1 MVHKEYN
8 QRVAFI
14 GNYLPRQCGIATFTT
29 DLCEAFAEAHPNA
42 DVFAIPIN
50 DVEDGYDYP
59 PRVRFEVREQE
70 LASYRRAAEF
80 LNINN
85 IDTVC
90 LQHEFG
96 IFGGVAGSHIIK
108 LLSDLSMPIVT
119 TLHTVLEKPN
129 AAQRQVMDELTALSD
144 RMVVMSERGRTFLKT
159 IYGVPEER
167 IDLIHHG
174 IPDVPFVD
182 PNYFKD
188 KFGVEGKLVLL
199 TFGLLSPNKGIEYV
213 IEALPKILERF
224 PNLVYIILG
233 ATHPHL
239 IRDQGESYR
248 LSLQRLVKSRG
259 VQGSVI
265 FHNRFV
271 TLEELIEFIGCADL
285 YVTPYLEPRQIT
297 SGTLA
302 YSAGAGKAVISTP
315 YWYAEDLLADGRG
328 RLVPFRDSA
337 AIAEQVMYLLEH
349 EAERHAMRKRA
360 YEYGRQMVWEN
371 VAGQYGE
378 VFERARGE
386 SFRKPR
392 RRRGIPP
399 LEFTKGE
406 LPGIKLEHL
415 QRLTDETGLL
425 QHATFAIPNYDEG
438 YTVDDNARAVVLTVL
453 LEELGAGNM
462 PLVRTLQSRYLA
474 FLNHAWNPKTR
485 RFRNF
490 MGYDRRWLEEV
501 GSEDS
506 HGRALWA
513 LGVVA
518 GRSRYSGLRGFA
530 CRLFDEALPPCLG
543 FRETRAWAYSLL
555 GMMEYMRRFYGHCAA
570 QDARVDLAHRLLA
583 MFERNA
589 SKEWLWFE
597 DFLTYGNARLPHA
610 LFLCGQWLNDGN
622 MVDAGLRALE
632 WLVQVQRAG
641 GQHFVP
647 IGCHGFYRKGEP
659 RARFDQQPIEA
670 NSTVAACLEAY
681 RMTGEERWWEEA
693 LRAFDWFL
701 GKNDLHMPLY
711 HAGTGGCFDGLS
723 SDRVNQNQ
731 GAEST
736 VSFLMALAEMQ
747 LSEHLI
753 REPDTEAVAEEPPVL
768 PDVERETEEA
778 LEAASEAE
786 AERA

>member
-1 MVHKEYN
+1 MSSEKFS

-29 DLCEAFAEAHPNA
+29 DLCESFARAHPAA
-42 DVFAIPIN
+42 DVFAIPMN
-50 DVEDGYDYP
+50 DSEEGYDYP
-59 PRVRFEVREQE
+59 PRVRFEVQEQE

-85 IDTVC
+85 MDIVC
-90 LQHEFG
+90 VQHEFG
-96 IFGGVAGSHIIK
+96 IFGGVAGSHIIN
-108 LLSDLSMPIVT
+108 LLSDLSTPIVT

-129 AAQRQVMDELTALSD
+129 SAQRQVMDELAALSD
-144 RMVVMSERGRTFLKT
+144 RLVVMSERGRTFLRG
-159 IYGVPEER
+159 IYGVSEEK

-188 KFGVEGKLVLL
+188 KFGVEGKSVLL

-213 IEALPKILERF
+213 IEALPKILEEF

-239 IRDQGESYR
+239 RRDQGESYR
-248 LSLQRLVKSRG
+248 LSLQRLVKARN
-259 VQGSVI
+259 VQGNVV

-271 TLEELIEFIGCADL
+271 TLEELIEFIGCSDL
-285 YVTPYLEPRQIT
+285 YVTPYLEPRQIV

-302 YSAGAGKAVISTP
+302 YSTGAGKAVISTP

-328 RLVPFRDSA
+328 RLVPFRDSG
-337 AIAEQVMYLLEH
+337 AIAEQVIYLLEH
-349 EAERHAMRKRA
+349 ETERHAMRKRA
-360 YEYGRQMVWEN
+360 YEYGRQMIWAN
-371 VAGQYGE
+371 VVKRYAE
-378 VFERARGE
+378 TFERSREE

-392 RRRGIPP
+392 RRRGILP

-406 LPGIKLEHL
+406 LPTIKLDHL
-415 QRLTDETGLL
+415 ERLTDETGIL
-425 QHATFAIPNYDEG
+425 QHATFSVPNYDEG

-453 LEELGAGNM
+453 LEELGISGGHF
-462 PLVRTLQSRYLA
+462 VRSLQSRYLG
-474 FLNHAWNPKTR
+474 FLNHAWDR
-485 RFRNF
+485 ESGRFRNF
-490 MGYDRRWLEEV
+490 MSYDRRWLEDV

-506 HGRALWA
+506 HGRAVWA
-513 LGVVA
+513 LGMVA
-518 GRSRYSGLRGFA
+518 GRSRYSSLRGFA
-530 CRLFDEALPPCLG
+530 CRLFDEALPTCLTFKG
-543 FRETRAWAYSLL
+543 TRAWAYSLL
-555 GMMEYMRRFYGHCAA
+555 GIMEYMRRFYGHRAA
-570 QDARVDLAHRLLA
+570 QEARLDLARRLLA
-583 MFERNA
+583 MFDTNA
-589 SKEWLWFE
+589 AEDWVWFE

-610 LFLCGQWLNDGN
+610 LFLCGQWLNESK
-622 MVDAGLRALE
+622 MVEAGLRALD
-632 WLVQVQRAG
+632 WLVHVQRAG
-641 GQHFVP
+641 GHHFVP
-647 IGCHGFYRKGEP
+647 IGCHGFYWRGKE

-670 NSTVAACLEAY
+670 NATIAACLEAY

-693 LRAFDWFL
+693 HRAFEWYL
-701 GKNDLHMPLY
+701 GKNDLHMALY

-736 VSFLMALAEMQ
+736 LSFLMALAEMQ

-753 REPDTEAVAEEPPVL
+753 REPDTETVVEEPAML
-768 PDVERETEEA
+768 TEVETEAEEA
-778 LEAASEAE
+778 LEAGTEPE
-786 AERA
+786 